1 MKQFATTLVLLA
13 GFACRADCRDN
24 SSMVH
29 DFDAIKSS
37 AELTWTPC
45 FDDFT
50 CSRLQVPLDYSNQS
64 LGTASIAFMKWAG
77 KNATADS
84 QSFVIIPGKRPPPNH
99 PDFTHKTKADATTP
113 GGPGGSSIDQLQA
126 YKDRLGSMFG
136 DTYNFVAFDPRGVGR
151 SGPRLDCFRNN
162 TQARKAFNRAHYT
175 GATNTSA
182 ASLEEQYYSA
192 AIYGEWCDEAV
203 KTDSPYGYYVTT
215 PAVARDLLRFVE
227 AEAELAGRSDSPPSQ
242 AKLWGFGQSYGTVI
256 GTTFASMF
264 PDRVG
269 RLVLESVMDVD
280 QYYANDW
287 RSNFVNSDEAFAQ
300 LPLLCHAAG
309 PDRCSFWGPTPENI
323 TARMDGII
331 ERIKG
336 HPVPVSGIDGRS
348 LPGLATYS
356 DLKYF
361 LADGIYEPLKSF
373 PIMAD
378 VFAQLEKGNASALV
392 DRVERMYL
400 GADDDGGVV
409 IRCADSSR
417 ANKLT
422 TMEGWK
428 HYIQDAVSSSKYIG
442 DIFPVW
448 ARTILCRSIHAQLP
462 NSMMIQGPVTGI
474 GKPVS
479 FPILFTGNTIDPIAP
494 AVNARK
500 MSSRFPGSVVLLQE
514 AVGAGFRPPTSLAR
528 GIYS

>member
-1 MKQFATTLVLLA
+1 MKQIATTLVLLA
-13 GFACRADCRDN
+13 GFACRAESRN
-24 SSMVH
+24 NFSMVH

-45 FDDFT
+45 FDGFT

-84 QSFVIIPGKRPPPNH
+84 QSFVIIP
-99 PDFTHKTKADATTP
+99 ADATL
-113 GGPGGSSIDQLQA
+113 GGPGGSSIDLLQS
-126 YKDRLGSMFG
+126 YKDKLGNMFG
-136 DTYNFVAFDPRGVGR
+136 DMYNFVAFDPRGVGR
-151 SGPRLDCFRNN
+151 SSPRLDCFRNN
-162 TQARKAFNRAHYT
+162 TKARTAFNRAHYM
-175 GATNTSA
+175 GATNTSS

-215 PAVARDLLRFVE
+215 PAVARDLLSFVE
-227 AEAELAGRSDSPPSQ
+227 AEAKLAGRSPPSK
-242 AKLWGFGQSYGTVI
+242 AKLWGFGLSYGTVI
-256 GTTFASMF
+256 GTTFASLF

-287 RSNFVNSDEAFAQ
+287 RSVFVNSDEAFAQ

-309 PDRCSFWGPTPENI
+309 PDRCSFWGPSPENI

-331 ERIKG
+331 ENIKD
-336 HPVPVSGIDGRS
+336 HPIPVSGIDGWS

-361 LADGIYEPLKSF
+361 LADGIYEPLTSF

-378 VFAQLEKGNASALV
+378 MFVQLEKGNASALIG
-392 DRVERMYL
+392 RLEKMYL
-400 GADDDGGVV
+400 GADDDGGVI
-409 IRCADSSR
+409 IRCADSYR

-422 TMEGWK
+422 TMEEWK
-428 HYIQDAVSSSKYIG
+428 HYIQDTVSSSKYIG
-442 DIFPVW
+442 DIFPIW

-462 NSMMIQGPVTGI
+462 DSMMIQGQVTGI
-474 GKPVS
+474 GKPMS
-479 FPILFTGNTIDPIAP
+479 FPILFTGNTVDPVAP
-494 AVNARK
+494 AANARK
-500 MSSRFPGSVVLLQE
+500 MSSRFPGSIVLLQE
-514 AVGAGFRPPTSLAR
+514 AVGVSPLNQYPIRRRLFRETNAP
-528 GIYS
+528 G